1 MNDFLFLFYKPNSI
15 CREKKYS
22 RIAGLIFFSLVLLA
36 VFTFAR
42 MLLLKNFEVQ
52 LKSGYLEF
60 IIINAIIFGP
70 LKEENLFRLFLV
82 FSKRNFVLF
91 LITILIALIG
101 FVDKNYRIYLDS
113 LLLIITFFLY
123 SKLDKDEYVISNKL
137 KVGLIIFFSF
147 LFWVFHILIFEKQ
160 GVNEL
165 IITSPIF
172 LMGFVLSYIR
182 LKTNLYVSLITHSVF
197 NLLAIIV
204 L

>member
-123 SKLDKDEYVISNKL
+123 SKLDKDEYVILNKL

-165 IITSPIF
+165 IIISPIF